1 MVRLKS
7 GATCPLI
14 QRSAMSRLSRRQV
27 LAGAA
32 AASAALTLTRD
43 ALAGEKAKAAPVAAK
58 PGALTLPPLPWAPDA
73 LAPVISANT
82 LAFHYG
88 KHHQAY
94 VDKANELLAGTELA
108 GKPLEEIIKAAA
120 ADTAKTGLFN
130 SAAQVWNHT
139 FYWNSLKP
147 GAGGAPTGALLER
160 VKRDLG
166 SVDELKRQLV
176 EAAVTQFGSGWAW
189 LVAEGDKLQVVKT
202 ANAETPLTKGQRA
215 LLTIDVWEHAYYLD
229 YQSRRKDYVLAVVD
243 KLLDWGFAAKNL
255 K

>member
-1 MVRLKS
+1 
-7 GATCPLI
+7 
-14 QRSAMSRLSRRQV
+14 MSLSRRQV

-32 AASAALTLTRD
+32 AASAALVLTKE
-43 ALAGEKAKAAPVAAK
+43 AGAAETPKPQAPVAK
-58 PGALTLPPLPWAPDA
+58 LGVLTLPPLPWAPDA

-82 LAFHYG
+82 LSFHYG

-94 VDKANELLAGTELA
+94 VDKANELLAGTNLA

-120 ADTAKTGLFN
+120 ADPAKAGLFN

-139 FYWNSLKP
+139 FFWNSLKP

-189 LVAEGDKLQVVKT
+189 LVVDGDKLKVVKT
-202 ANAETPLTKGQRA
+202 GNAETPLTRGQRA
-215 LLTIDVWEHAYYLD
+215 LLTLDVWEHAYYLD
-229 YQSRRKDYVLAVVD
+229 YQSRRKDYVVAVVD
-243 KLLDWGFAAKNL
+243 KLLDWGFAARNL
-255 K
+255 G

>member
-1 MVRLKS
+1 
-7 GATCPLI
+7 
-14 QRSAMSRLSRRQV
+14 MSRLSRRQV

-32 AASAALTLTRD
+32 AASAALTLAKD
-43 ALAGEKAKAAPVAAK
+43 AGAAEATKAPAAAK

-82 LAFHYG
+82 LSFHYG

-94 VDKANELLAGTELA
+94 VDKANELLAGTALA

-120 ADTAKTGLFN
+120 ADPAKAGLFN

-139 FYWNSLKP
+139 FFWNSLKP

-166 SVDELKRQLV
+166 SVEELKRQLV

-189 LVAEGDKLQVVKT
+189 LVVDGDKLKVVKT
-202 ANAETPLTKGQRA
+202 GNAETPLTRGQRA
-215 LLTIDVWEHAYYLD
+215 LLTLDVWEHAYYLD
-229 YQSRRKDYVLAVVD
+229 YQSRRKDYVVAVVD

-255 K
+255 G